1 MYRLRLLVIQHIVE
15 SRTNIH
21 LQTDTSS
28 LHTTLDSLDK
38 ATQESSTTRE
48 SQRGTLG
55 TGGSQGTKG
64 SQWSEGK
71 ALGTKGSKRKAQTQG
86 RWTRI

>member
-1 MYRLRLLVIQHIVE
+1 MYRLLLLVIQHIVE

-28 LHTTLDSLDK
+28 LHTTLDSLGK
-38 ATQESSTTRE
+38 TTQESSTTRE

-71 ALGTKGSKRKAQTQG
+71 ALGTEGSRGKAQTQG